1 MDINWKQHIKMQSIF
16 QTNGVDMSISK
27 TINLP
32 SNATKDDIREAIF
45 MSWKLQCK
53 GLTIYRSGSR
63 ENEVLNLKAKDI
75 EPEILLVENENGNI
89 IIETR
94 KDNIFKRPR
103 HLFGATY
110 KVQSGCGKLYV
121 TINERNGKPYEVF
134 IQSGGSGGCE
144 AGNQA
149 LGRTISLAL
158 RNGGDIHNIIKQLC
172 KVKCPAALRNI
183 RSEGKSCSDI
193 VGKLITESIPDDD
206 EDEDTPSLQHEKLEQ
221 CPSCKEYTLVRE
233 SGCKIC
239 HSCGY
244 NKCG

>member
-1 MDINWKQHIKMQSIF
+1 MDINWEDHIKMQATF
-16 QTNGVDMSISK
+16 QNNGVDMSISK

-32 SNATKDDIREAIF
+32 NNATKSDIRDAIF
-45 MSWKLQCK
+45 MAWKLQCK

-63 ENEVLNLKAKDI
+63 EHEVLNLKVKEAEKEFEEKI
-75 EPEILLVENENGNI
+75 EQI
-89 IIETR
+89 IIPET
-94 KDNIFKRPR
+94 KNIAFKRPR

-158 RNGGDIHNIIKQLC
+158 RNGGDIHNIIKQLA
-172 KVKCPAALRNI
+172 KVKCPAALRNP

-193 VGKLITESIPDDD
+193 VGRLITESIPDDD
-206 EDEDTPSLQHEKLEQ
+206 EEDDPPTFQGEKLEQ
-221 CPSCKEYTLVRE
+221 CPSCKDYTLVRE
-233 SGCKIC
+233 SGCKVC